1 MTHYDPKPGKLFY
14 NDPKQ
19 SIRTFYFPKLPNV
32 WAIWYR
38 NLKVLCLNLTRYKGV
53 FKVADFEFWQFFSEM
68 SFIGQIW
75 SRNVKILFWNENP
88 YNELSGAN
96 YPIKGYF
103 RDGV

>member
-19 SIRTFYFPKLPNV
+19 STWTFYFPKLPKV

-38 NLKVLCLNLTRYKGV
+38 NLKVLRLKFNSIQRA
-53 FKVADFEFWQFFSEM
+53 FKVADFQ

-88 YNELSGAN
+88 YNELLGAN
-96 YPIKGYF
+96 YQIKGYF